1 MTPIQALSL
10 PIILDGKD
18 VIGQGKTGSGK
29 TAAFGLGVLQNLRVK
44 RFRVQSL
51 VLCPTR
57 ELADQVAKEIRTLA
71 RGIHNIKVLTLCGGM
86 PMGPQIGSLEH
97 GAHILVG
104 TPGRILDHLERERID
119 LSELNTL
126 VLDEADRML
135 EMGFQDALDAVIEAA
150 PKDRQT
156 LLFSATFPKQ
166 IKSVADRIM
175 NNPEMVKVESTHDH
189 SSIQQHF
196 YKVEGTE
203 ARDDALELMLL
214 HHQPESAVV
223 FCNTKKEVQNVNDEL
238 SHRGFSVIE
247 LHGDMEQ
254 RERDQ
259 ALVQFSNKTISILVA
274 TDVAA
279 RGLDVDNLD
288 AVFNFELS
296 RDPEV
301 HVHRIGRT
309 GRAGSKGVA
318 ISFFSEKEMHRVAQI
333 DEYMDMPIEPSQLP
347 AKPIAKPYY
356 SNMVTIQIDGGQSV
370 VAVNNQFSGGRDN
383 RPFKQVPANY
393 IAIFISNG
401 YMNMLHAVSF
411 IKNQYFYFIKV
422 NGTLS
427 VHVDQTAWGCH
438 KNIYAFN
445 KTIFLVLMLCSTLS
459 CLAILKYTYTAS
471 VVLVVQEAKVSQL
484 ASLAKKRCTVLLKL
498 MICQN
503 LFTNRLATSTVESFS
518 FDTTLFKLS
527 NQLSGTVFSLDKDKR
542 LVPLT
547 ISDHVA

>member
-1 MTPIQALSL
+1 MSTSKFSSIALKPELLNTLDSLGYTEMTPIQALSL

-347 AKPIAKPYY
+347 PKPIAKPYY
-356 SNMVTIQIDGGQSV
+356 SNMVTIQIDGGKKAKLRAGDILGALTGQGGIDGKSV
-370 VAVNNQFSGGRDN
+370 GKINLFAMRAYVAVERSMAKKALGKIESGKMKGRQFRA
-383 RPFKQVPANY
+383 R
-393 IAIFISNG
+393 
-401 YMNMLHAVSF
+401 
-411 IKNQYFYFIKV
+411 
-422 NGTLS
+422 
-427 VHVDQTAWGCH
+427 
-438 KNIYAFN
+438 
-445 KTIFLVLMLCSTLS
+445 
-459 CLAILKYTYTAS
+459 ILK
-471 VVLVVQEAKVSQL
+471 
-484 ASLAKKRCTVLLKL
+484 
-498 MICQN
+498 
-503 LFTNRLATSTVESFS
+503 
-518 FDTTLFKLS
+518 
-527 NQLSGTVFSLDKDKR
+527 
-542 LVPLT
+542 
-547 ISDHVA
+547 